1 MTENSLNGLNEM
13 LFKQMDR
20 LDSASKEDLADEIA
34 RSKAIRDVGETIIAN
49 GKLMVDASR
58 EMTAAGEAVKVPK
71 GLLGA

>member
-1 MTENSLNGLNEM
+1 MTEVNLNGLNEM
-13 LFKQMDR
+13 LFRQLDR
-20 LDSASKEDLADEIA
+20 LDSASKDDLPDEIS

-58 EMTAAGEAVKVPK
+58 EMTGLGEKVQVPK